1 MGRKDLLDRLSTA
14 PVPQIETLSDELRP
28 SPTVPSAPPR
38 LSVRVLLFATL
49 RDAVGRGEMSV
60 DLPAG
65 ATGADLLDRLG
76 EEHEAVRR
84 HRPVVRLAVN
94 QRYTPAETTLADG
107 DEVALITPVSGG

>member
-1 MGRKDLLDRLSTA
+1 MPDT
-14 PVPQIETLSDELRP
+14 
-28 SPTVPSAPPR
+28 

-49 RDAVGRGEMSV
+49 RDAVGRGEMVV

-76 EEHEAVRR
+76 ADHEAVAS

-94 QRYTPAETTLADG
+94 RRYAPAETALADG